1 MSRKHIRARLI
12 GDGPHGSWARL
23 QIPFNVEDTYGTKG
37 RVPVRAMFGR
47 TEFRTSIFPNGD
59 GTHYLM
65 VNRDMQAAAGTG
77 VNETVSITLW
87 RDSVP
92 DEPAVP
98 RDLAAALAK
107 NRAAGRT
114 FAELPPSARRE
125 YVQWIESAKLEQTR
139 AGRVTSAVKL
149 LASGQRRP
157 NV

>member
-37 RVPVRAMFGR
+37 RVPVKAVFGR
-47 TEFRTSIFPNGD
+47 KEFRTSIFPNGD

-65 VNRDMQAAAGTG
+65 VNKDMQEAAGTG

-92 DEPAVP
+92 DEPVVP
-98 RDLAAALAK
+98 RDLAAAIAK
-107 NRAAGRT
+107 NKAASRT
-114 FAELPPSARRE
+114 FADISSVARRE
-125 YVQWIESAKLEQTR
+125 FVQWIESAKLEQTR
-139 AGRVTSAVKL
+139 AGRVASAVKL
-149 LASGQRRP
+149 LAAGQRRP
-157 NV
+157 QV